1 MYRNDPD
8 VTNRTRL
15 ALVIAFIAATL
26 IFIADQSDNRIL
38 QRSKSLSNNSVSPIL
53 TLLSSP
59 IRATEGFFVGLQ
71 DRRRALAEN
80 EALKQELYQLREI
93 KNRAEIM
100 EMKLSR
106 FEQLLKARAGID
118 IPDEKIAA
126 RAVSEADGPFVRAAL
141 INVGKNKGVAVGHS
155 VMSVDGMYGHVVR
168 VGSNSARVLRL
179 SDLNSRIAIM
189 SADGIGTAILVG
201 NNTDF
206 PEVSFMSD
214 SSDWKTGQSVM
225 TSGDDGV
232 LPRGLPIG
240 QVIKGS
246 NNNLAV
252 DLYVNKSPV
261 DWVWVYPYE
270 PIPVPESD
278 EESADVLSSLE
289 DERLLI
295 DAVNVLKP
303 AGQE

>member
-8 VTNRTRL
+8 VTNKTRL
-15 ALVIAFIAATL
+15 TLVIAFIAAII
-26 IFIADQSDNRIL
+26 IFIADQSNNRIL
-38 QRSKSLSNNSVSPIL
+38 QRSKSLSNNSVSPVL

-59 IRATEGFFVGLQ
+59 LRAAEGFFAGLQ
-71 DRRRALAEN
+71 DRKRALAEN
-80 EALKQELYQLREI
+80 EALKQELYHLREI
-93 KNRAEIM
+93 KTRAEIM

-106 FEQLLKARAGID
+106 FEQLLKARVGID

-126 RAVSEADGPFVRAAL
+126 RAVSESDGPFVRAAL

-168 VGSNSARVLRL
+168 VGSSSSRVLRL

-189 SADGIGTAILVG
+189 SADGNGTAILVG

-214 SSDWKTGQSVM
+214 ISDWKTGQSVI

-240 QVIKGS
+240 QVIKGAK
-246 NNNLAV
+246 NNLAV

-270 PIPVPESD
+270 PIPVPER
-278 EESADVLSSLE
+278 DVDNAVLPSE
-289 DERLLI
+289 DGT
-295 DAVNVLKP
+295 KP
-303 AGQE
+303 EGQQ

>member
-59 IRATEGFFVGLQ
+59 MRATEGFFVGLQ

-141 INVGKNKGVAVGHS
+141 INVGTSKGVAVGHS
-155 VMSVDGMYGHVVR
+155 VMSVDGMYGHIVR
-168 VGSNSARVLRL
+168 VGSNSSRVLRL

-189 SADGIGTAILVG
+189 SDDGIGTAILVG

-214 SSDWKTGQSVM
+214 VSDWKTGQSVM

-240 QVIKGS
+240 QVIKGP

-261 DWVWVYPYE
+261 DWVWVYPYD

-278 EESADVLSSLE
+278 EESTDVLSSVE
-289 DERLLI
+289 DESSLI
-295 DAVNVLKP
+295 DEVNVPKP
-303 AGQE
+303 EGQE

>member
-59 IRATEGFFVGLQ
+59 MRATEGFFEGLQ

-106 FEQLLKARAGID
+106 FEQLLKACLLYTSPSPRD
-118 IPDEKIAA
+118 LSTSRMP
-126 RAVSEADGPFVRAAL
+126 S
-141 INVGKNKGVAVGHS
+141 
-155 VMSVDGMYGHVVR
+155 
-168 VGSNSARVLRL
+168 SA
-179 SDLNSRIAIM
+179 
-189 SADGIGTAILVG
+189 
-201 NNTDF
+201 
-206 PEVSFMSD
+206 
-214 SSDWKTGQSVM
+214 
-225 TSGDDGV
+225 
-232 LPRGLPIG
+232 
-240 QVIKGS
+240 
-246 NNNLAV
+246 
-252 DLYVNKSPV
+252 
-261 DWVWVYPYE
+261 
-270 PIPVPESD
+270 
-278 EESADVLSSLE
+278 
-289 DERLLI
+289 
-295 DAVNVLKP
+295 
-303 AGQE
+303 